1 MVVKSSRK
9 KGVHKLP
16 LILFGVWLVLE
27 LLPGFTPASLS
38 DDLYSKLY
46 FFTEDTASIALALA
60 CYFSLS
66 YTSVILKGVSL
77 TAVITTIL
85 LFGFNTIMNFGLLP
99 GTSATALTIAVFIIA
114 LMLFAVRFLFRS
126 TNATW
131 GKPAVNAIYLIIDK
145 PHSFLGMLGL
155 FWSGIGGGY
164 SVYHNGDCYWFP
176 RSEGKMVKTHD
187 QDWYK
192 GRYMI
197 NCGPATPDK
206 LADLESMIGQKWSIF
221 NNCFVAFGKWKR
233 RWV

>member
-1 MVVKSSRK
+1 MP
-9 KGVHKLP
+9 G
-16 LILFGVWLVLE
+16 LV
-27 LLPGFTPASLS
+27 PASFS
-38 DDLYSKLY
+38 NAFYDSLY
-46 FFTEDTASIALALA
+46 FLTEDLASIFLALA

-77 TAVITTIL
+77 TAVIITVL
-85 LFGFNTIMNFGLLP
+85 LFSFNIVIDLGLLP
-99 GTSATALTIAVFIIA
+99 TASATTLTIALFIISF
-114 LMLFAVRFLFRS
+114 MLFTVRFLFRS

-176 RSEGKMVKTHD
+176 RTEGKMVKTHEP
-187 QDWYK
+187 DWYK

-197 NCGPATPDK
+197 NCGPATPAK

-233 RWV
+233 RWA